1 MGIPTTHYHFVMKT
15 RTITFI
21 VTKDCQ
27 LLCKYCY
34 LVGKNSNERMSLS
47 IAKQA
52 VDRIL
57 SIEDK
62 FLEEKVVWDFIGGE
76 PLLEIELIEKIIG
89 YIEYKLQELKHHWL
103 NNSSIRITTNGLL
116 YCSEK
121 VQRFISKYHDILD
134 ISISIDG
141 NKTKQDLN
149 RIFPNGKGSYDL
161 VLKGVRKWVMQF
173 ENVATKMV
181 ISSEDLPYVYESG
194 VHLLELGVSRL
205 DMNLV
210 VEDVWRDGDDKI
222 LEEQL
227 VRFADYVIEHNLH
240 QDRKLF
246 IFEEC
251 IGKPFNPSFE
261 SSPCGS
267 MMLSVD
273 SSGSFY
279 TCLRFAGYSLRSKK
293 PRFIGNIK
301 DGINYNLLR
310 PYCILDELSQS
321 PYKCLKC
328 DVATGCRW
336 CPAENYDSS
345 LTSTVFERST
355 AICKMHKARVR
366 AKNYYWYKLN
376 RNRN

>member
-1 MGIPTTHYHFVMKT
+1 
-15 RTITFI
+15 
-21 VTKDCQ
+21 
-27 LLCKYCY
+27 
-34 LVGKNSNERMSLS
+34 MSFD
-47 IAKQA
+47 IAKLA
-52 VDRIL
+52 VDRVL
-57 SIEDK
+57 STEEM
-62 FLEEKVVWDFIGGE
+62 FPEEKVVWDFIGGE
-76 PLLEIELIEKIIG
+76 PLLEIELIDMIVE
-89 YIEYKLQELKHHWL
+89 YIEDRLQELKHHWM

-121 VQRFISKYHDILD
+121 VQKFVRKYKNILD

-149 RIFPNGKGSYDL
+149 RIFPNGRGSYDI
-161 VLKGVRKWVMQF
+161 VLKGVNKWVTQF

-181 ISSEDLPYVYESG
+181 ISSDDLPYVFESA
-194 VHLLELGVSRL
+194 VHLLELGVCRL

-210 VEDVWRDGDDKI
+210 VEDIWKEGDDKI
-222 LEEQL
+222 LEVQL
-227 VRFADYVIEHNLH
+227 IKFADYVIEHDLY
-240 QDRKLF
+240 QGRKLF

-261 SSPCGS
+261 SNPCGS

-273 SSGSFY
+273 SSGNFY
-279 TCLRFAGYSLRSKK
+279 TCLRFAEYSLRTKK
-293 PRFIGNIK
+293 TRFVGNIK

-310 PYCILDELSQS
+310 PYYVIDELSQS
-321 PYKCLKC
+321 PSKCVDC

-345 LTSTVFERST
+345 MTSTVFERST

-366 AKNYYWYKLN
+366 AKNYFWYKLN
-376 RNRN
+376 RNSN